1 MATLSRL
8 GAVNGGA
15 DKQETFLRLF
25 AGEVLSTFQENNKF
39 LDKTIVRTLSQ
50 GKSATFPVVGTASA
64 AWHTPGNS
72 VIIDGDGANDIPLAE
87 KEIFIDDCLVSNVLI
102 DDLDALKLH
111 WDHRSEFSS
120 LLGRALAK
128 ECDVHVLSA
137 IYSAANATGP
147 TVTGGPTTAKIVDA
161 DAETSPTSLIDSIFD
176 AAQQLD
182 ENDVPREDRYV
193 ALRPS
198 NYYNL
203 MNDTGTASNL
213 VNRDYTRD
221 GNGNIADGFV
231 LRVAGFTI
239 VPTNNMETTD
249 RSASGDAGAKNTPW
263 AADKG
268 YNADWSDVVAL
279 CFHRSCAG
287 TVKMADLQVLSE
299 YQVDRL
305 AWLLLARYAMGHNAL
320 RPECAVAIET
330 A

>member
-1 MATLSRL
+1 MATVSRL
-8 GAVNGGA
+8 GAINGGA

-25 AGEVLSTFQENNKF
+25 AGEVLSTFQEHNKF
-39 LDKTIVRTLSQ
+39 LDKTITRTLSQ

-64 AWHTPGNS
+64 DWHTPGNS
-72 VIIDGDGANDIPLAE
+72 VIIDGDGANDIAVAE
-87 KEIFIDDCLVSNVLI
+87 REIFIDDCLVSNVLI
-102 DDLDALKLH
+102 DDLDALKNH

-120 LLGRALAK
+120 LLGRSLAK
-128 ECDVHVLSA
+128 EADVHILSA
-137 IYSAANATGP
+137 IYKAADLNGP
-147 TVTGGPTTAKIVDA
+147 TVTGGPTTTNIVEA
-161 DAETSPTSLIDSIFD
+161 DTEDVPTKLIDAIFD

-193 ALRPS
+193 ALRPAQ
-198 NYYNL
+198 YYML
-203 MNDTGTASNL
+203 MNNVGTASDL

-239 VPTNNMETTD
+239 VPTNNMSTTD
-249 RSASGDAGAKNTPW
+249 DGAADSGAKNTLW
-263 AADKG
+263 GAGEG
-268 YNADWSDVVAL
+268 YNADWSDLIAL

-305 AWLLLARYAMGHNAL
+305 AWLLLARYAMGHSYL
-320 RPECAVAIET
+320 RPECAVAIEK

>member
-1 MATLSRL
+1 MATVSRL
-8 GAVNGGA
+8 GAINAGA
-15 DKQETFLRLF
+15 DKQATFLRVF

-64 AWHTPGNS
+64 DWHTPGNS
-72 VIIDGDGANDIPLAE
+72 VIIDGDGANDIKLNE
-87 KEIFIDDCLVSNVLI
+87 REIFIDDCLVSNVLV
-102 DDLDALKLH
+102 DDLDALKNH

-128 ECDVHVLSA
+128 EADTHILSA
-137 IYSAANATGP
+137 IYKAADETGP
-147 TVTGGPTTAKIVDA
+147 TVTGGPSTTDITDA
-161 DAETSPTSLIDSIFD
+161 DGLTNTTSLIDSIFD

-193 ALRPS
+193 ALRPAQ
-198 NYYNL
+198 YYNL
-203 MNDTGTASNL
+203 MNNAGSASNL

-239 VPTNNMETTD
+239 VPTNNMS
-249 RSASGDAGAKNTPW
+249 SADESGTADAGGKNEIWT
-263 AADKG
+263 AGKG

-287 TVKMADLQVLSE
+287 TVKMADLQVLTE

-305 AWLLLARYAMGHNAL
+305 AWLLLARYAMGHSYL
-320 RPECAVAIET
+320 RPESAVLIKKA
-330 A
+330 